1 MCLII
6 QLRNEDSFLLHDHL
20 GVEHFVYLH
29 LPVSHGDLPDGGLL
43 ASVLEQGFPELNTVS
58 EPVVS
63 PPVLLNGPHSC
74 YGFVQSFHEGPLYLA
89 SSVVD
94 YPLLHFFRHGHLLQ
108 VRGV

>member
-43 ASVLEQGFPELNTVS
+43 ASVLEQGFPEFHTISESVIPSPATLNAS
-58 EPVVS
+58 
-63 PPVLLNGPHSC
+63 HSC
-74 YGFVQSFHEGPLYLA
+74 YGFVQSLHKGPLDLA